1 MYAVPRRWQ
10 SLGVRF
16 PLRWQGSCEG
26 LCSAREHLL
35 RVPNQMF
42 DMRDLDQVLL
52 HFHDAE
58 IETGEGSEPPG
69 RNRIELHSDS
79 MLRIT
84 SIATARVP
92 L

>member
-1 MYAVPRRWQ
+1 ME
-10 SLGVRF
+10 SG
-16 PLRWQGSCEG
+16 
-26 LCSAREHLL
+26 
-35 RVPNQMF
+35 
-42 DMRDLDQVLL
+42 LL

-69 RNRIELHSDS
+69 RNRFELHSDS

>member
-1 MYAVPRRWQ
+1 
-10 SLGVRF
+10 
-16 PLRWQGSCEG
+16 
-26 LCSAREHLL
+26 
-35 RVPNQMF
+35 MF

-84 SIATARVP
+84 SIETARV
-92 L
+92 LL

>member
-1 MYAVPRRWQ
+1 M
-10 SLGVRF
+10 
-16 PLRWQGSCEG
+16 
-26 LCSAREHLL
+26 
-35 RVPNQMF
+35 PNQMF